1 MKDNV
6 NNPAHYKKSDVE
18 CIDAISSALSPDEFK
33 GYCKEN
39 LREIDNFIR
48 YTQIIYAKL
57 NYFDGLEKN
66 ESN

>member
-1 MKDNV
+1 MKEILLKE
-6 NNPAHYKKSDVE
+6 ASDEVVYLRKILQKYRVDTDKCE
-18 CIDAISSALSPDEFK
+18 LSH
-33 GYCKEN
+33 KEN

>member
-1 MKDNV
+1 MKEILLKEASDEV
-6 NNPAHYKKSDVE
+6 VYLRKILKKYRVDTDKCE
-18 CIDAISSALSPDEFK
+18 LSH
-33 GYCKEN
+33 KEN

-57 NYFDGLEKN
+57 NYFDGLGKN

>member
-1 MKDNV
+1 MKEILLKEASDEV
-6 NNPAHYKKSDVE
+6 VYLRKILKKYRVDTDKCE
-18 CIDAISSALSPDEFK
+18 LSH
-33 GYCKEN
+33 KEN

-57 NYFDGLEKN
+57 NYCDGLEKN